1 MIFLFNRVTEK
12 FNSFFSFQIRRG
24 HGETARGWA
33 AKVIGTLD
41 SIRDS
46 RPDPYR
52 ILLQHD
58 QSDFSYSELKIQ
70 LFLSFTCSY
79 KCPSVTIEYQRG

>member
-1 MIFLFNRVTEK
+1 MTIIIYRVTEK
-12 FNSFFSFQIRRG
+12 FNSFFNYQVRRG
-24 HGETARGWA
+24 HGESAKGWA
-33 AKVIGTLD
+33 AKVIGTFD

-58 QSDFSYSELKIQ
+58 QSDFSYSQ
-70 LFLSFTCSY
+70 LYETY
-79 KCPSVTIEYQRG
+79 R